1 MPDERRPRHWQ
12 VYAVAGLATVIWSIN
27 YLFAKWTLREFPP
40 MLTSGLRT
48 AFAAALMLPVYF
60 WHVRREGAPRWTR
73 RDRIAVIT
81 LGVIGV
87 GLNQVFF
94 VLGIDRTSVSHA
106 AIIVGL
112 TPLMV
117 LCFATIA
124 GQENVRP
131 AQLGGMVL
139 AFAGVAVLQSASTP
153 AKQSSLAGDLL
164 IFCGISIFAMFTVAG
179 KSAATQVGPIVLN
192 TWAYIA
198 SAGALLPVTLW
209 YSASFDY
216 TRVSWS
222 GWASL
227 FYMAAFSSVIGYL
240 LYYYALTHIAASKVS
255 TFSYLQPLLATGL
268 AMAFLGELPSA
279 SLLSGGA
286 LVLAGVFV
294 AERA

>member
-1 MPDERRPRHWQ
+1 MPDARRPRHWQ
-12 VYAVAGLATVIWSIN
+12 VYAVAGLATLIWSIN
-27 YLFAKWTLREFPP
+27 YIFAKWTLREFPP

-48 AFAAALMLPVYF
+48 AIAAALMLPVYA
-60 WHVRREGAPRWTR
+60 WHIRREGAPRWTR
-73 RDRIAVIT
+73 RDRIAVAT

-106 AIIVGL
+106 GIIVAL

-117 LCFATIA
+117 LCFAALA
-124 GQENVRP
+124 GQERVRI
-131 AQLGGMVL
+131 AQLFGMVF
-139 AFAGVAVLQSASTP
+139 AFAGVAILQAGSAP
-153 AKQSSLAGDLL
+153 DRQSSIGGDLL
-164 IFCGISIFAMFTVAG
+164 VFCGISIFAMFTVAG
-179 KSAATQVGPIVLN
+179 KRAANHVGPIVLN

-198 SAGALLPVTLW
+198 SAIALLPVTLW
-209 YSASFDY
+209 SSASFDY
-216 TRVSWS
+216 GRVSWS
-222 GWASL
+222 GWTSL
-227 FYMAAFSSVIGYL
+227 LYMAAFSSVIGYL

-255 TFSYLQPLLATGL
+255 TFSYLQPLLAMGL
-268 AMAFLGELPSA
+268 AMAFLGERPSA